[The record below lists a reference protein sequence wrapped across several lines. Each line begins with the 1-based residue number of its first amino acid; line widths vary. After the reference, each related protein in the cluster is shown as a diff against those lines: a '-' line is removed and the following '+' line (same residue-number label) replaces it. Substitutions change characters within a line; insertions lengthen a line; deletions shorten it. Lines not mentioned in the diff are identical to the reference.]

1 MKHNFDRRPSEKV
14 QNVKTI
20 TLSEVISKLS
30 PALISAMILFGAYL
44 LKYWRQFKEIW
55 YNDGEL

>member
-14 QNVKTI
+14 QNVRTI

-44 LKYWRQFKEIW
+44 LKVLKAI
-55 YNDGEL
+55 